1 MMKKE
6 LAAALGISAAM
17 VTKLAR
23 RGMPTDTPERAERWR
38 RRHLEPGRVKGVRAD
53 TRPGVTG
60 GPVPELATPG
70 DALAGTTAPE
80 GHDPAEGAGHQ
91 GEAAPADFLAS
102 RARREAAE
110 AAMAELRLAE
120 QRGELIRTDAVRAV
134 FGTALA
140 VTRDRLLSIPDRL
153 APVLA
158 AESAPRRVHEV
169 MSAEI
174 RDALTQLSV
183 APGSLARQGASPDPD

>member
-38 RRHLEPGRVKGVRAD
+38 RRHLEPGRIKGVRAD
-53 TRPGVTG
+53 TRPGLTG

-70 DALAGTTAPE
+70 AALAGMDAIE
-80 GHDPAEGAGHQ
+80 GQDRAEGAAHQ

-110 AAMAELRLAE
+110 AAIAELRLAE
-120 QRGELIRTDAVRAV
+120 QRGEVIRTDAVRAA
-134 FGTALA
+134 FGTALTA
-140 VTRDRLLSIPDRL
+140 TRDRLLSIPDRL

-158 AESAPRRVHEV
+158 AESAPQRVHETLN
-169 MSAEI
+169 AEI
-174 RDALTQLSV
+174 RDALTQLSA
-183 APGSLARQGASPDPD
+183 APWSLSRQAASPDPD

>member
-53 TRPGVTG
+53 TRPG
-60 GPVPELATPG
+60 GPPPELAMPG
-70 DALAGTTAPE
+70 AGLAGANAIE
-80 GHDPAEGAGHQ
+80 GQDQAQGEANQ

-110 AAMAELRLAE
+110 AAMAEMRLAE
-120 QRGELIRTDAVRAV
+120 QRGELIRTDAVRHALAAV
-134 FGTALA
+134 FTH
-140 VTRDRLLSIPDRL
+140 TRDSLMQLPARMAQQLASEADPKAVQDLL
-153 APVLA
+153 
-158 AESAPRRVHEV
+158 EHEIHYV
-169 MSAEI
+169 
-174 RDALTQLSV
+174 LTQLASGTPP
-183 APGSLARQGASPDPD
+183 ALRPG

>member
-53 TRPGVTG
+53 TRPG
-60 GPVPELATPG
+60 GPAPELATPG
-70 DALAGTTAPE
+70 AALAGADAIE
-80 GHDPAEGAGHQ
+80 GQNQAESAGHQ
-91 GEAAPADFLAS
+91 GEAPPADFLAS

-110 AAMAELRLAE
+110 AAMAEMRLAE
-120 QRGELIRTDAVRAV
+120 QRGELIRADAVRHA
-134 FGTALA
+134 
-140 VTRDRLLSIPDRL
+140 L
-153 APVLA
+153 APVFTQTRDSLMQLPARMAQQLA
-158 AESAPRRVHEV
+158 AEGDPKAVQDLLGR
-169 MSAEI
+169 EI
-174 RDALTQLSV
+174 HHVLTQL
-183 APGSLARQGASPDPD
+183 ASGTPAALRPA

>member
-38 RRHLEPGRVKGVRAD
+38 RRHLEPGRIKGVRAD
-53 TRPGVTG
+53 TRPG
-60 GPVPELATPG
+60 GPPPELAMPG
-70 DALAGTTAPE
+70 AGLAGANAIE
-80 GHDPAEGAGHQ
+80 GQDQAQGEANQ

-110 AAMAELRLAE
+110 AAIAELRLAE
-120 QRGELIRTDAVRAV
+120 QRGEVIRTDAVRAALS
-134 FGTALA
+134 TALA
-140 VTRDRLLSIPDRL
+140 ATRDRLLSIPDRL

-158 AESAPRRVHEV
+158 AESAPQRVHEV

-174 RDALTQLSV
+174 RDALMQLSA
-183 APGSLARQGASPDPD
+183 APWNLSRQSASPDPD